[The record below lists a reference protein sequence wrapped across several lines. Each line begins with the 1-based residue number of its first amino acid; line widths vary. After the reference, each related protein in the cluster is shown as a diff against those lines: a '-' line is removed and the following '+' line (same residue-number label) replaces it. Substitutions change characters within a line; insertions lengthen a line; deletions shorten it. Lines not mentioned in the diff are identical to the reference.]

1 METGAVYVVTK
12 SNLGGTLVEG
22 DVFYKSFDGK
32 YHNVTCDTVFDK
44 DEIIGEFQYEPYT
57 KCVCLV
63 DENGEWH
70 VFNVDYV
77 RSVLDELSV

>member
-1 METGAVYVVTK
+1 METGTVYVVTK
-12 SNLGGTLVEG
+12 SNLGGTFVEG

-44 DEIIGEFQYEPYT
+44 DEIIGEFEYKP
-57 KCVCLV
+57 CVCLV
-63 DENGEWH
+63 DENREWH